1 MSGLRWLMPRRAI
14 ARAAAGPVGARPM
27 LLLGIDETLGDN
39 RVPPPHVVH
48 EWKALTT
55 SADVVLASSRTVDE
69 LLLLLGELQ
78 ADADL
83 IAENGACVAVR
94 SLPLAQALGATE
106 RLSRFGRRW
115 FVACRGLS
123 TRQVVAAMG
132 QARTLHGA
140 EVRFAHE
147 VPRGR
152 RAELLGSDYRTR
164 LALARRA
171 SALAELPARTP
182 ANDAWLETL
191 RRAGY
196 QAEVGRQWLTIW
208 RGPDKGDAA
217 TAYLAACAQAGVF
230 PTHVAAIADGPSDLA
245 LLRAGTTRFAV
256 NRACGGHDASVLAV
270 LGTVPLVATAHRG
283 WSEALRRLAR
293 ASADAVADAVADVG

>member
-1 MSGLRWLMPRRAI
+1 
-14 ARAAAGPVGARPM
+14 M

-48 EWKALTT
+48 AWKALTN

-69 LLLLLGELQ
+69 LLFLLGELQ

-115 FVACRGLS
+115 FVACRGLAA
-123 TRQVVAAMG
+123 RQVVAAMG

-140 EVRFAHE
+140 DVRFAHE

-152 RAELLGSDYRTR
+152 RAELLDSDYRTR
-164 LALARRA
+164 LALARRC

-191 RRAGY
+191 QRAGY
-196 QAEVGRQWLTIW
+196 QAEFGRQWLTIW

-217 TAYLAACAQAGVF
+217 SAYLAACAQAGVI
-230 PTHVAAIADGPSDLA
+230 PTHVAAIADGPSDSA
-245 LLRAGTTRFAV
+245 LLRTGAATRFVV
-256 NRACGGHDASVLAV
+256 NRACGGHDASVLAIP
-270 LGTVPLVATAHRG
+270 GTVPLAATAHRG
-283 WSEALRRLAR
+283 WGEALRRLAR
-293 ASADAVADAVADVG
+293 APTDAVVGAVADAVADAG